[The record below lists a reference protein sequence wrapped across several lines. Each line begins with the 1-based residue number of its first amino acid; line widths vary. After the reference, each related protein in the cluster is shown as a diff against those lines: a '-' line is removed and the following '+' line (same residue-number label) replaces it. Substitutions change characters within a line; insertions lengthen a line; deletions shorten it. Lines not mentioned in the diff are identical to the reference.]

1 MPLVSPPITTCRRC
15 GAPVAPGSLVCTNC
29 GLFTHVDELERL
41 SAEALRLEPINPW
54 TAASLWRQCLDLLPP
69 DSPQYRAL
77 RDRIG
82 VLNAGMMPA
91 EPMPGAANAASA
103 PVLNY
108 QPRDEAPE
116 SFTRALAKTLG
127 SMLIS
132 IIVYTFFWQNVLFA
146 AGFCVLMLV
155 HEMGH
160 VIANRYYG
168 LSASPP
174 IFIPFLGA
182 VINLKQRPPNAKVEA
197 IVGIA
202 GPVLGT
208 VGALVCY
215 AAAIY
220 TDSRLLGACAYF
232 GFMLNL
238 FNLLP
243 VPPLDGG
250 RVTAAVSPWIWML
263 GLAGLAW
270 LFIRQYQQTGHPSII
285 LILVLVYAFPRIR
298 ATLRGRARFGEYYQ
312 ISRAAS
318 WTIAGV
324 YLALGILLLYF
335 FQLSGSSLFA

>member
-1 MPLVSPPITTCRRC
+1 MTTTAPPITACRRC
-15 GAPVAPGSLVCTNC
+15 GAPVAPGALVCANC

-54 TAASLWRQCLDLLPP
+54 AAASIWRQCLDLLPP
-69 DSPQYRAL
+69 DSPQYQTL
-77 RDRIG
+77 RDRMA
-82 VLNAGMMPA
+82 VLSAGLMPA
-91 EPMPGAANAASA
+91 DPMPGAGSAEAA

-108 QPRDEAPE
+108 QPRDAAPE

-132 IIVYTFFWQNVLFA
+132 IVVYTFLWGNVLFA

-168 LSASPP
+168 LRASPP
-174 IFIPFLGA
+174 IFIPFMGA

-197 IVGIA
+197 VIGIA

-208 VGALVCY
+208 IGALACY
-215 AAAIY
+215 AAYRY
-220 TDSRLLGACAYF
+220 TGWQLLGACAYF

-270 LFIRQYQQTGHPSII
+270 LFIHDYQQYGHINVI

-298 ATLRGRARFGEYYQ
+298 ATLRGRERFGEYYQ

-318 WTIAGV
+318 WTIAALYVSLGALLIFFYQLTSSV
-324 YLALGILLLYF
+324 LA
-335 FQLSGSSLFA
+335 

>member
-1 MPLVSPPITTCRRC
+1 V
-15 GAPVAPGSLVCTNC
+15 
-29 GLFTHVDELERL
+29 
-41 SAEALRLEPINPW
+41 
-54 TAASLWRQCLDLLPP
+54 
-69 DSPQYRAL
+69 
-77 RDRIG
+77 
-82 VLNAGMMPA
+82 
-91 EPMPGAANAASA
+91 
-103 PVLNY
+103 NY
-108 QPRDEAPE
+108 QPRDAAPE

-132 IIVYTFFWQNVLFA
+132 IVVYTYFWGNVLFA

-168 LSASPP
+168 LRASPP
-174 IFIPFLGA
+174 IFVPFMGA
-182 VINLKQRPPNAKVEA
+182 IINLKDRPPNAKVEA
-197 IVGIA
+197 IVGIG

-208 VGALVCY
+208 IGALVCY
-215 AAAIY
+215 GAFLY
-220 TDSRLLGACAYF
+220 SGWPLLGACAYF
-232 GFMLNL
+232 GFLLNL

-270 LFIRQYQQTGHPSII
+270 LFIHDYQQTGHINII

-298 ATLRGRARFGEYYQ
+298 ATLRGRERFGDYYK

-318 WTIAGV
+318 WTIAV
-324 YLALGILLLYF
+324 LYLALGGVLLYF
-335 FQLSGSSLFA
+335 YQLTGSLLV